1 MKKVQYPKHVI
12 GEHIVPFQLTFHK
25 DDTVKKVF
33 SVIGKKIKS
42 WPNTESIYVVDRQN
56 KLIGA
61 VEFIKLLASDSNQ
74 ILEKIMNK
82 NFVSLTDHSHQESA
96 VKLAI
101 KKGVESIPVVDQDR
115 HFLGI
120 IDAEQIFKIMH
131 EEHVE
136 RLMHFSGIL
145 NNEALVLNY
154 KSKVWAVV
162 KSRLPWLLLGL
173 AGGIASTL
181 IVDKF
186 SQILETELTLAFF
199 IPVIVYMNDA
209 VGTQTQTIFV
219 RYSALEKIVF
229 IKSLLQETKAAILIG
244 AVLSST
250 IFAFSA
256 VWLNMKVAAIVSL
269 SMFLGIV
276 SSAIIG
282 TSIPWFLQRLG
293 KDPAIGSGPFTT
305 ILQDL
310 LSIFIYFSIASIIL

>member
-1 MKKVQYPKHVI
+1 
-12 GEHIVPFQLTFHK
+12 
-25 DDTVKKVF
+25 
-33 SVIGKKIKS
+33 
-42 WPNTESIYVVDRQN
+42 
-56 KLIGA
+56 
-61 VEFIKLLASDSNQ
+61 
-74 ILEKIMNK
+74 MNK

-244 AVLSST
+244 AVLS
-250 IFAFSA
+250 
-256 VWLNMKVAAIVSL
+256 
-269 SMFLGIV
+269 
-276 SSAIIG
+276 
-282 TSIPWFLQRLG
+282 
-293 KDPAIGSGPFTT
+293 
-305 ILQDL
+305 
-310 LSIFIYFSIASIIL
+310 